1 MGLLPA
7 SGPCG
12 TPVSAPPAVTTAC
25 RLHGHLGVRAGV
37 PLGRTGAAWAH
48 TCINTAVHTKL
59 HRLLSLVCV
68 LVGTALRELLNQG
81 SHRGLSVWRDSPV
94 DPSRPLV
101 SFVPFFLFVS
111 AVPTTTGDGT
121 CATAVTQILNP
132 LGHQGTPRVYF
143 NIAGGS
149 KINLINERRGK
160 QMTLGICTKKRK
172 TRKHQR
178 IEETVFK
185 AICEG

>member
-1 MGLLPA
+1 MGTGPPRKPLPAFPQKQGFGVGLEPLLGSVCGFELSSLWGQGGSWHPGCSSVRMGLLPA

-121 CATAVTQILNP
+121 CATAVTVLDP
-132 LGHQGTPRVYF
+132 
-143 NIAGGS
+143 
-149 KINLINERRGK
+149 
-160 QMTLGICTKKRK
+160 
-172 TRKHQR
+172 
-178 IEETVFK
+178 
-185 AICEG
+185 